1 MNPYIFCILGFY
13 LTGTQISFSIG
24 YPSYPSYG
32 DPSRIY
38 QRKLEH
44 SLPLDANELKADL
57 EGIAG
62 KTIRIE
68 YIEYRILHQLEIKLL
83 QINVH

>member
-32 DPSRIY
+32 DSSRLY

-68 YIEYRILHQLEIKLL
+68 YIEYRILHQLEIIL

>member
-24 YPSYPSYG
+24 YPSRPSYG
-32 DPSRIY
+32 DPSSVFTPI

-44 SLPLDANELKADL
+44 LLPFDANELKADL
-57 EGIAG
+57 EEIAG
-62 KTIRIE
+62 KIFG
-68 YIEYRILHQLEIKLL
+68 LESKENLIPY
-83 QINVH
+83 QV